1 MNIGITWSQFI
12 LAIIVLLVIYYGT
25 LFLRFFNAKFKRHEA
40 LEAKPGVR
48 KRIWVPEEIEEKTG
62 EELADPIPEPG
73 LEDPN
78 EEWQMTPEDLEEEKI
93 FESLETL
100 AAEIEQA
107 FSSGELLADK
117 PKLISRL
124 EDRIRA
130 HPLLKGAAFKNAIV
144 NLIARKAMENNIS
157 IVRAEALA
165 LWPE

>member
-12 LAIIVLLVIYYGT
+12 LAIIVILAIYYGA
-25 LFLRFFNAKFKRHEA
+25 LFLRFFNAKFRKHETGGTR
-40 LEAKPGVR
+40 PGVR
-48 KRIWVPEEIEEKTG
+48 KRVWVPEDIEETTS
-62 EELADPIPEPG
+62 EELAEAIPEPDLG
-73 LEDPN
+73 NPD

-100 AAEIEQA
+100 AAEIEEA
-107 FSSGELLADK
+107 FSTADLLADK

-130 HPLLKGAAFKNAIV
+130 HPLLRAAAFKNAIV
-144 NLIARKAMENNIS
+144 NLIARKAMENNIP

>member
-1 MNIGITWSQFI
+1 MNIGITWGQFI
-12 LAIIVLLVIYYGT
+12 LAIILLLVIYYGA

-40 LEAKPGVR
+40 PEGKPGVR
-48 KRIWVPEEIEEKTG
+48 KRIWVPEEIEESTG
-62 EELADPIPEPG
+62 EDLADPIPGPD
-73 LEDPN
+73 LDNPN
-78 EEWQMTPEDLEEEKI
+78 EEWQMTAEDLEEEKI

-100 AAEIEQA
+100 AAEIEEA

-117 PKLISRL
+117 TKLISRL
-124 EDRIRA
+124 EDCIRA
-130 HPLLKGAAFKNAIV
+130 HPLLQGAAFKNAIV